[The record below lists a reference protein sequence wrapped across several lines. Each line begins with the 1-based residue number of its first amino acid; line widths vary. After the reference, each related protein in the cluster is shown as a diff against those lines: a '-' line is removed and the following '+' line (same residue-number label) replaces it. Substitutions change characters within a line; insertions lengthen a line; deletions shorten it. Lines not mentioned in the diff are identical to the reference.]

1 EQVIDERREAL
12 RGESDDGSD
21 AARAAPAPLLLVLD
35 DYELLRQDDDVY
47 DVESRL
53 AKLARRG
60 TAVGLHV
67 LLAGS
72 NIELRDARDDVLR
85 YLSQLRVGVLLQP
98 DVELDGDLFNVR
110 LRRLIEPPPV
120 GRGYFVLRQ
129 QQRFFQA
136 ATPQFEGTRLLDST
150 RARVT
155 QGSPTT

>member
-1 EQVIDERREAL
+1 MGLPFLTLSAT
-12 RGESDDGSD
+12 
-21 AARAAPAPLLLVLD
+21 APLLLVID
-35 DYELLRQDDDVY
+35 DYELLRQDDDFY

-110 LRRLIEPPPV
+110 LRRLGFAILRSPSW
-120 GRGYFVLRQ
+120 LRQ
-129 QQRFFQA
+129 FIFALRPLASSAWFLICGF
-136 ATPQFEGTRLLDST
+136 
-150 RARVT
+150 
-155 QGSPTT
+155 